1 METFSTALKTSDF
14 KGRSKTKIGIQLFQN
29 IPEN

>member
-14 KGRSKTKIGIQLFQN
+14 KGHGKTKTGIQLFQN
-29 IPEN
+29 MPKN